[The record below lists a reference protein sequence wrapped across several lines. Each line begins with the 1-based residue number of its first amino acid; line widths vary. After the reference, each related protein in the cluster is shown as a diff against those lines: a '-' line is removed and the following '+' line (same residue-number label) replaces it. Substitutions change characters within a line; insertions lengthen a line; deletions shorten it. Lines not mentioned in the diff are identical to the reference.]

1 MQNSEEYEKLINNL
15 SENNFNLLVKEY
27 IKEYYETNELHI
39 SNGPYDGGMDLVFF
53 KKEREQKRNIQ
64 ITVQKTRIEEKLFED
79 VQKSMDNVDSY
90 NYLSKLDFYISSSIS
105 QNKKQKYVRRA
116 EIDFGID
123 LKIIDAKKLAGNMD
137 EFPSIRETLK
147 KIYQFNE
154 KESIFSVTKQN
165 KVLFNVLSTGEDS
178 AKIKRHLIHTY
189 ILTSLFEKPNL
200 SLDDLHKEIMR
211 SVTVELDKESL
222 FQEVN
227 YLKSK
232 KSIEGKENFSLSEDY
247 QEKLNELLELNN
259 IQEKD
264 LTIKIDEVLN
274 KKELDVDPKMI
285 SRKLIDM
292 YVEHF
297 QFEIEEFESSED
309 SFANSTKRIFNEIVS
324 LLHKSGIE
332 NKLDSEN
339 LAKDILN
346 VTSTNDF
353 LTKLGASSMYL
364 KLYNSEQL
372 EDFINNT
379 RRRVCLDTQILLR
392 LLCVLHKPI
401 TSDHS
406 LKAVYNFHKIAA
418 NTELQLDIFTSD
430 DYVEEV
436 AAHIQKGLK
445 IYNYIKLPIFDK
457 VGKTR
462 NVFYNFYRELLSMEE
477 TPSSNFRDFIENE
490 LLGIKVPDEFDLNF
504 VNVTSRRLI
513 RLFEN
518 LDYEVISPQ
527 FYENYEEIKKK
538 FEIDLSFKHQIRSG
552 KAIKHDVRTALY
564 MSDEQNHFDFE
575 ESIFLEPY
583 IITWDFQFYHLRNII
598 RDNYKQYKPW
608 FVYTPHNF
616 IEKIQ
621 LGSFKI
627 KPESINET
635 ILSILESDYNSSSNN
650 RTFIDV
656 ISTIFNKENVGELKL
671 AQKFANIE
679 EGYIEEQEDKENFKF
694 ISSEES
700 PLTTV
705 LSMLISHYN
714 DPETKYS
721 MAEFTELCEND
732 SKADILIKIITESIE
747 KIKDRTLE
755 KEKLFEQVNE
765 LLENAA

>member
-1 MQNSEEYEKLINNL
+1 MHNSEEYEKLINNL
-15 SENNFNLLVKEY
+15 SQENFNLLVKEY
-27 IKEYYETNELHI
+27 IKEYYSTKELHI

-53 KKEREQKRNIQ
+53 KNEREQKRNIQ
-64 ITVQKTRIEEKLFED
+64 ITVQKTKIEKKLFED
-79 VQKSMDNVDSY
+79 VQKSMDNFNSY

-105 QNKKQKYVRRA
+105 QSKKQKYIRRA
-116 EIDFGID
+116 EVDFGID
-123 LKIIDAKKLAGNMD
+123 LKIIDAKKLSGNMD
-137 EFPSIRETLK
+137 EFPSIQKTLK
-147 KIYQFNE
+147 KIYDFNE
-154 KESIFSVTKQN
+154 KESIFSITKQN

-178 AKIKRHLIHTY
+178 TKIKRHLIHAY
-189 ILTSLFEKPNL
+189 ILTSLFEKPGL
-200 SLDDLHKEIMR
+200 TIEDLHREIMK
-211 SVTVELDKESL
+211 SITVDLDKENIY
-222 FQEVN
+222 QEIN

-232 KSIEGKENFSLSEDY
+232 RSIEGKSEFNLSKDY

-264 LTIKIDEVLN
+264 LTVKIDDILSE
-274 KKELDVDPKMI
+274 KELEIDPKII

-297 QFEIEEFESSED
+297 QFEIEEFESSEG
-309 SFANSTKRIFNEIVS
+309 SFSNSTKRIFNEIVG
-324 LLHKSGIE
+324 LLTKSGINSKNE
-332 NKLDSEN
+332 SEKI
-339 LAKDILN
+339 AKEILQI
-346 VTSTNDF
+346 TSTNDF

-379 RRRVCLDTQILLR
+379 SRRVCLDTQILLR
-392 LLCVLHKPI
+392 LLCVLYKPV
-401 TSDHS
+401 TADHS
-406 LKAVYNFHKIAA
+406 LKAVFNFHKVAS
-418 NTELQLDIFTSD
+418 NSGLQLDIFTSD

-462 NVFYNFYRELLSMEE
+462 NVFYNFYKELVSEGE
-477 TPSSNFRDFIENE
+477 TSASNFRDFIENE
-490 LLGIKVPDEFDLNF
+490 LLGMKVPDEFDRNF
-504 VNVTSRRLI
+504 VNTISRRLI

-518 LDYEVISPQ
+518 LGYDVITPQ

-538 FEIDLSFKHQIRSG
+538 FEIDLSFNHQIRSG
-552 KAIKHDVRTALY
+552 RAIKHDVRTALY

-583 IITWDFQFYHLRNII
+583 VITWDFQFYNLRNII
-598 RDNYKQYKPW
+598 RDNYKDYAPW

-616 IEKIQ
+616 IEKVQ
-621 LGSFKI
+621 LGSFKV

-635 ILSILESDYNSSSNN
+635 ILSILESDYNSSGNS
-650 RTFIDV
+650 RTFLDV

-679 EGYIEEQEDKENFKF
+679 EDYIEELEDKENFKF
-694 ISSEES
+694 ISAEES

-705 LSMLISHYN
+705 LSMLISYYN
-714 DPETKYS
+714 DPESKYS
-721 MAEFTELCEND
+721 MEEFTELCEND
-732 SKADILIKIITESIE
+732 SKADPLIKIITESIE
-747 KIKDRTLE
+747 KIKNRTLE
-755 KEKLFEQVNE
+755 KEKIFEKVNK